1 MKRFNWLIP
10 LIVLG
15 CVTSAFGQEDSAS
28 KAGDILK
35 AIQLPQTAQ
44 AARDAG
50 VPEEDVEAVLKE
62 AKGKKTKAGEIQEGL
77 DEAVKSTKQHGPIEN
92 FGAFV
97 KTKLDEGLRGR
108 ALAEAIR
115 KEHAARGIGKGKRL
129 GKAREKGAGVGK
141 GRGASKSRSVVE
153 DEDED
158 EDNTPGRGQ
167 GKGKGR
173 GQGKG
178 RDATKSPPEGDN

>member
-1 MKRFNWLIP
+1 MKRFFSRLIP

-15 CVTSAFGQEDSAS
+15 CVTSASGQEEAAS
-28 KAGDILK
+28 KGGDILK
-35 AIQLPQTAQ
+35 AIQVPQTAQ

-50 VPEEDVEAVLKE
+50 VPQEDVEAVLKE

-77 DEAVKSTKQHGPIEN
+77 DEAVKATKEHGPIDN
-92 FGAFV
+92 FGTFV
-97 KTKLDEGLRGR
+97 KSKLDEGLRGR

-129 GKAREKGAGVGK
+129 GKATEAGGK
-141 GRGASKSRSVVE
+141 GRGRDAAKPRSIVE
-153 DEDED
+153 DEDEK
-158 EDNTPGRGQ
+158 EKNSPGQ
-167 GKGKGR
+167 GRTQGKSR

-178 RDATKSPPEGDN
+178 RGAAKSQPGGDD